1 MRDILSII
9 FIGVISMVL
18 GAIRPV
24 KVYVENIKTPTES
37 NIDSL
42 RKESKRLT
50 DSITMDIETFKME
63 LDAVESEVIK
73 IITQIDTV
81 KIQNDTVS
89 LQPDTVAKK
98 KSGWFKKITNKI
110 KGKKDE

>member
-1 MRDILSII
+1 
-9 FIGVISMVL
+9 MVL

-37 NIDSL
+37 KIDSL

-63 LDAVESEVIK
+63 LDAIESEVK
-73 IITQIDTV
+73 
-81 KIQNDTVS
+81 KNDYTNRHNKNTKRYS
-89 LQPDTVAKK
+89 IFTTRYSYKK
-98 KSGWFKKITNKI
+98 
-110 KGKKDE
+110 